1 MKPRSS
7 TEIFASS
14 SGRKRPLRYTVMKSV
29 SGCDGD
35 RVLDAVH
42 RCSRAEARIE
52 SLEPQ
57 SDGVPRAPDQTCERH
72 LLQGNQRVFSD
83 CLGVE
88 RDLDQAD
95 ALSSCNRCYQ
105 RLNGL
110 LRELQLLRL
119 ALRQR
124 HILVGD
130 EARGYRVRR
139 ALPYLERADLRA
151 VLIELH

>member
-29 SGCDGD
+29 SACDGN

-42 RCSRAEARIE
+42 RCSRAEARVK

-57 SDGVPRAPDQTCERH
+57 SDGVPRAPEQARERH

-83 CLGVE
+83 WLGVE
-88 RDLDQAD
+88 SDLDQAD
-95 ALSSCNRCYQ
+95 ALSSRDRCNQ
-105 RLNGL
+105 RLDGL
-110 LRELQLLRL
+110 
-119 ALRQR
+119 
-124 HILVGD
+124 
-130 EARGYRVRR
+130 
-139 ALPYLERADLRA
+139 P
-151 VLIELH
+151 